1 MLVTM
6 LFTKYGK
13 KGFIGC
19 VDKGKDAIQEQNER
33 FFDMTDVKIL
43 TKCITENLRTTFSK
57 TSLSAEEIR
66 KQTSKKKCVKSL

>member
-6 LFTKYGK
+6 LFTKYSK

-66 KQTSKKKCVKSL
+66 KQTSKKEMC